1 MLLLLA
7 LVVAVAWS
15 LVRGGRIPSLHPFPL
30 RGWELALAAFGLQVG
45 VILILPGS
53 AENLLRVSIFIL
65 SYALLAIVVW
75 WNRQQP
81 GVWLLGL
88 GLAANWLVILA
99 NGGYM
104 PVSLQALEAAGK
116 TQLVSGTESGTLV
129 LNSKDILLPLA
140 DTRLWFLSDIFVI
153 PPPFPVPTI
162 FSAGD
167 ALLALG
173 LVRFVG
179 GVFRPPTSII
189 PRGGTHVRT
198 STAIPDRGGADRH

>member
-1 MLLLLA
+1 
-7 LVVAVAWS
+7 
-15 LVRGGRIPSLHPFPL
+15 
-30 RGWELALAAFGLQVG
+30 LALAAFGLQVG
-45 VILILPGS
+45 VILILPGT

-88 GLAANWLVILA
+88 GLAANWLVILV
-99 NGGYM
+99 NGGHM
-104 PVSLQALEAAGK
+104 PVTLQALEAAGK
-116 TQLVSGTESGTLV
+116 TQLVSSTEPGTLV

-140 DTRLWFLSDIFVI
+140 ETRLWFLSDIFVI
-153 PPPFPVPTI
+153 PPPFPIPTI

-173 LVRFVG
+173 LVRYVG

-198 STAIPDRGGADRH
+198 STTIPDRGGSDRQ